1 MRDLRWNIAR
11 RRGRK
16 EKQAPASTTRDAK
29 MQFVARQEVVAPRAL
44 PVSTSRY
51 LRRVRSIVPSRD
63 DKLPRRAATATIPPT
78 CGKERES
85 ESERGGG
92 EGCGGVR
99 DKSIRDRYR
108 SPVGAKSERGVRG
121 RFEGRRVRE
130 RGHYLIDAALRFIIK
145 RAGCMSRAQLTSQ
158 VYAIF
163 Q

>member
-1 MRDLRWNIAR
+1 
-11 RRGRK
+11 
-16 EKQAPASTTRDAK
+16 
-29 MQFVARQEVVAPRAL
+29 MQFVARREVVAPRAL

-63 DKLPRRAATATIPPT
+63 DKLRWRAATATIPPT
-78 CGKERES
+78 CGRERES
-85 ESERGGG
+85 EEETGTRE
-92 EGCGGVR
+92 EGCGEVR

-108 SPVGAKSERGVRG
+108 SPASKVGTGIRG